1 MRGLTIIASALVLA
15 ACSGGRGGREEAPD
29 VVIDES
35 WPDLPD
41 SAVFGEPMAVDVDSH
56 GHIFILHRA
65 GHDDTDGEGA
75 ETISEPT
82 VFMLAANG
90 KLLGKWGAG
99 TFVEPHGL
107 SVDGDDKVWI
117 TDTARQQVFRFSHEG
132 TEELVLG
139 ERGVAGE
146 DQSHFGGP
154 ADIAFSQGRVLV
166 ADGFSNNRIVVM
178 DGDGNFLEQWAGLTR
193 PRGIAADGE
202 RVYVADSGSSAVQVF
217 SPAGERED
225 EIGADRSGRPYA
237 VKPIGSSYVLVMEGR
252 DGQDRPGAIGRIY
265 RPDGELERV
274 FDAGVDHRT
283 ANSIGQDVAV
293 GRDGSVYLVDSGTG
307 RVVKFE
313 LAVAGVEDED

>member
-1 MRGLTIIASALVLA
+1 MPRLTLLVSALALA

-29 VVIDES
+29 VAIDES

-56 GHIFILHRA
+56 GHIFILHRS

-75 ETISEPT
+75 ETISEPA

-90 KLLGKWGAG
+90 KLLGKWGAD
-99 TFVEPHGL
+99 TFAAPHGL
-107 SVDGDDKVWI
+107 SVDEDDKIWI
-117 TDTARQQVFRFSHEG
+117 TDTGRQQVFRFSHEG

-139 ERGVAGE
+139 ERGVAGK
-146 DQSHFGGP
+146 DARHFGGP
-154 ADIAFSQGRVLV
+154 VDIAFSQGRVLV
-166 ADGFSNNRIVVM
+166 SDGLSNSRIAVF
-178 DGDGNFLEQWAGLTR
+178 DRAGNFLEQWGGVAQ
-193 PRGIAADGE
+193 PRGIAADGD
-202 RVYVADSGSSAVQVF
+202 RVYVADAEATVRVF
-217 SPAGERED
+217 SPSGEMQD
-225 EIGADRSGRPYA
+225 EIGADRSGKPFA
-237 VKPIGSSYVLVMEGR
+237 VKPVGSGYILVIEGR
-252 DGQDRPGAIGRIY
+252 DRQDRPGAIGRIY

-313 LAVAGVEDED
+313 LAAAGVADED

>member
-139 ERGVAGE
+139 ERGVAHSAAYSAAQGAIVNLVRAAAQELAPDGITVNGVELGWMDWMSDRIDPTDENALRAVKVIKISKAKSEGCSLDKLLSEAHILNMLTQVWFNVVINVQLACIHNAHIHTCRNGVIEE
-146 DQSHFGGP
+146 D
-154 ADIAFSQGRVLV
+154 RVH
-166 ADGFSNNRIVVM
+166 G
-178 DGDGNFLEQWAGLTR
+178 T
-193 PRGIAADGE
+193 
-202 RVYVADSGSSAVQVF
+202 
-217 SPAGERED
+217 
-225 EIGADRSGRPYA
+225 ADRLIAP
-237 VKPIGSSYVLVMEGR
+237 EG
-252 DGQDRPGAIGRIY
+252 
-265 RPDGELERV
+265 E
-274 FDAGVDHRT
+274 
-283 ANSIGQDVAV
+283 
-293 GRDGSVYLVDSGTG
+293 
-307 RVVKFE
+307 
-313 LAVAGVEDED
+313 